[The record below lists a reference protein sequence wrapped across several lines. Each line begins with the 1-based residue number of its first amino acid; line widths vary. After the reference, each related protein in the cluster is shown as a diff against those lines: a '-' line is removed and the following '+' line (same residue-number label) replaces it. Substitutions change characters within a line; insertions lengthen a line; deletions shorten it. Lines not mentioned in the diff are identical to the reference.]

1 MAAGKFGPASGQV
14 KVDGYNMLSNKITG
28 LREKASSQLVETTGI
43 GDTFEEQAPTG
54 LTTVEVVQE
63 GAFFDTTANYSHAA
77 FSGSVPTSPQATTR
91 IMCSGFAGQTTG
103 YPMVGY
109 QGNYTQDYEVVATL
123 GDLQRA
129 NVTYAMSGQRDAG
142 VILQPR
148 AAQTD
153 SWDTTSTPVDNSA
166 STSDGGVGYI
176 QCTAASG
183 FSGFVGK
190 VRHSADDVTYSDLV
204 SFTDDVSAPFA
215 ERVTVSGTVNRYL
228 SFTGI
233 ITGTGSITV
242 FCGFSRS

>member
-1 MAAGKFGPASGQV
+1 MAAGKFGPASGLLM
-14 KVDGYNMLSNKITG
+14 VDGYNMLSNKITG

-142 VILQPR
+142 GILQPL

-166 STSDGGVGYI
+166 STADGGVGYI
-176 QCTAASG
+176 QCTAAAG

-190 VRHSADDVTYSDLV
+190 VRHSADDGTYSDLV

>member
-1 MAAGKFGPASGQV
+1 MAVGKFGPASGV
-14 KVDGYNMLSNKITG
+14 FLVDGYNMLSNKITAM
-28 LREKASSQLVETTGI
+28 REKAPSQLTDTTGI
-43 GDTFEEQAPTG
+43 GDTFYETAPTG
-54 LTTVEVVQE
+54 LTSVEVTQE

-77 FSGSVPTSPQATTR
+77 LSGSVPSSPQATAR
-91 IMCSGFAGQTTG
+91 VLCVGFAGQTVG
-103 YPMVGY
+103 YPMVGF
-109 QGNYTQDYEVVATL
+109 QGTYSQDYEVVAEM
-123 GDLQRA
+123 GNLQKA
-129 NVTYAMSGQRDAG
+129 NVTYAMTGQRDAG
-142 VILQPR
+142 VILQPL

-190 VRHSADDVTYSDLV
+190 IRHSSDDVTYSDLL

>member
-1 MAAGKFGPASGQV
+1 MAVGKFGPASGV
-14 KVDGYNMLSNKITG
+14 FLVDGYNMLYNKITAM
-28 LREKASSQLVETTGI
+28 REKATSQLTDTTGI
-43 GDTFEEQAPTG
+43 GDTFYETAPTG
-54 LTTVEVVQE
+54 LTSVEVTQE

-77 FSGSVPTSPQATTR
+77 LSGSVPSSPQATAR
-91 IMCSGFAGQTTG
+91 VLCVGFAGQTVG
-103 YPMVGY
+103 YPMVGF
-109 QGNYTQDYEVVATL
+109 QGTYSQDYEVVAEM
-123 GDLQRA
+123 GNLQKA
-129 NVTYAMSGQRDAG
+129 NVTYAMTGQRDAG
-142 VILQPR
+142 VILQPL

-190 VRHSADDVTYSDLV
+190 VRHSSDDISYSDLL
-204 SFTDDVSAPFA
+204 SFSDDVSAPFA

-242 FCGFSRS
+242 FCGFSRG

>member
-1 MAAGKFGPASGQV
+1 MAVGKFGPASGV
-14 KVDGYNMLSNKITG
+14 FLVDGYNMLSNKITAM
-28 LREKASSQLVETTGI
+28 REKATSQLTDTTGI
-43 GDTFEEQAPTG
+43 GDTFYETAPTG
-54 LTTVEVVQE
+54 LTSVEVTQE

-77 FSGSVPTSPQATTR
+77 LSGSVPSSPQATAR
-91 IMCSGFAGQTTG
+91 VLCVGFAGQTVG
-103 YPMVGY
+103 YPMVGF
-109 QGNYTQDYEVVATL
+109 QGTYSQDYEVVAEM
-123 GDLQRA
+123 GNLQKA
-129 NVTYAMSGQRDAG
+129 NVTYAMTGQRDAG
-142 VILQPR
+142 VILQPL

-190 VRHSADDVTYSDLV
+190 VRHSSDDISYSDLL
-204 SFTDDVSAPFA
+204 SFSDDVSAPFA

-242 FCGFSRS
+242 FCGFSRG

>member
-1 MAAGKFGPASGQV
+1 MAAGKFGPASGLLM
-14 KVDGYNMLSNKITG
+14 VDGYNMLSNKITG

-142 VILQPR
+142 VILQPL

-190 VRHSADDVTYSDLV
+190 GRHSADDVTYSDLV

>member
-1 MAAGKFGPASGQV
+1 MAVGKFGPASGV
-14 KVDGYNMLSNKITG
+14 FLVDGYNMLSNKITAM
-28 LREKASSQLVETTGI
+28 REKATSQLTDTTGI
-43 GDTFEEQAPTG
+43 GDTFYETAPTG
-54 LTTVEVVQE
+54 LTSVEVTQE

-77 FSGSVPTSPQATTR
+77 LSGSVPSSPQATAR
-91 IMCSGFAGQTTG
+91 VLCVGYAGQTVG
-103 YPMVGY
+103 YPMVGF
-109 QGNYTQDYEVVATL
+109 QGTYSQDYEVVAEM
-123 GDLQRA
+123 GNLQKA
-129 NVTYAMSGQRDAG
+129 NVTYAMTGQRDAG
-142 VILQPR
+142 VILQPL

-183 FSGFVGK
+183 FSGFIGK
-190 VRHSADDVTYSDLV
+190 VRHSSDYVTYSDLL

-228 SFTGI
+228 SLTGI